1 MYKRQ
6 SYPEK
11 PMLKI
16 LPSYCYRVT
25 LYESF
30 TVLEIQYTDLET
42 EYRSVKYRAVEKIQ
56 SNFRFDSQGITAC

>member
-30 TVLEIQYTDLET
+30 TVLEIQYKDLET
-42 EYRSVKYRAVEKIQ
+42 EYRSVKYRAVEKI
-56 SNFRFDSQGITAC
+56 